1 MSEGRDAVPVGIGHL
16 TLLDVAPPDLVRM
29 AATAGFDAVG
39 LRATTAGPGERRW
52 PLSPGSPMLAETVQR
67 LEDTGLRVL
76 DVEII
81 RLSPTTVV
89 GEYLELFEIGALL
102 GASFVNVIT
111 ADPDLGRSR
120 DNFAALAAAAAPYG
134 LRVVVEAMSYTPVKT
149 LADAAW
155 LAAGTGGGIIIDPL
169 HVHRSGGSVDDVRA
183 LDPEVLSYYQLC
195 DAPLAPPRNLP
206 RPAALPMDQP
216 MDGITDLALEGRA
229 GRLLPGDG
237 ELPLCDLIDA
247 LPWGRPLSVEAPN
260 LALRERYGDA
270 EVARRARVAVD
281 RLLAACAAAGR

>member
-1 MSEGRDAVPVGIGHL
+1 MTEGPEAVPVGVGHL
-16 TLLDVAPPDLVRM
+16 TFLDVAPPELVRM

-39 LRATTAGPGERRW
+39 LRAATAGPGERRW
-52 PLSPGSPMLAETVQR
+52 PLSPGSPMLAETVRR

-89 GEYLELFEIGALL
+89 DDYLELFETGALL

-111 ADPDLGRSR
+111 ADADPGRSR
-120 DNFAALAAAAAPYG
+120 DTFAALVAAAAPYG
-134 LRVVVEAMSYTPVKT
+134 LRVVVEAMSYTPVT
-149 LADAAW
+149 NIAEAAA
-155 LAAGTGGGIIIDPL
+155 LAAGTGGGVIIDPL
-169 HVHRSGGSVDDVRA
+169 HLHRSGDSVDRVRA
-183 LDPEVLSYYQLC
+183 LDPAVLSYYQLC
-195 DAPLAPPRNLP
+195 DAPLEAPRDVP

-216 MDGITDLALEGRA
+216 MDGITDRALEARA

-237 ELPLCDLIDA
+237 ELPLCDLLEA

-270 EVARRARVAVD
+270 EVALRARRAVD
-281 RLLAACAAAGR
+281 RVLAACAPAGR